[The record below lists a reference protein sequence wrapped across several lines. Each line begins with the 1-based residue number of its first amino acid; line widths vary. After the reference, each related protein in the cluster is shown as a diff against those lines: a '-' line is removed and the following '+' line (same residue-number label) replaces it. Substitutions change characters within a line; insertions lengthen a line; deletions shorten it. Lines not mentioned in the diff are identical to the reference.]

1 MNSSTPAARSAD
13 TIDSTSGTVIWK
25 LIPRPRGACSSAVI
39 QSRSTPDC
47 SSITCAEPRVML
59 EQSGVDR
66 DWITAELQAPRGR
79 GINFQITVPDVES
92 IVSALRAAG
101 VELFM
106 QPETK
111 WYRVG
116 EEEAGVRQFLVT
128 DPDGYLIRFQSSLA
142 SILGTVAGRSSVG
155 RVLALVGW
163 NPLQPRVLVAST
175 PEP

>member
-1 MNSSTPAARSAD
+1 MVFASGSSTGLPALRDSMAGVTTEFEPALVPELLVSDVGTSLEFWCTICGFEVRYDRPDEGFAYITRGSAH
-13 TIDSTSGTVIWK
+13 
-25 LIPRPRGACSSAVI
+25 
-39 QSRSTPDC
+39 
-47 SSITCAEPRVML
+47 VML

-128 DPDGYLIRFQSSLA
+128 DPDGYLIRFQSSF
-142 SILGTVAGRSSVG
+142 GR
-155 RVLALVGW
+155 RLTA
-163 NPLQPRVLVAST
+163 R
-175 PEP
+175 